1 MADKSRCR
9 KQTHDLVG
17 EGVAEV
23 AEEAV
28 DLEGEE
34 VAMAGEE
41 VAIAGEVAIAKV
53 SSSSYSCT
61 YTCSTGQG
69 SANYQN
75 YCSHQLVFV
84 WLLMHSHFMAM

>member
-1 MADKSRCR
+1 MADESRCQ
-9 KQTHDLVG
+9 KQTHELVG

-34 VAMAGEE
+34 VAMAGE
-41 VAIAGEVAIAKV
+41 VAMAEV

-61 YTCSTGQG
+61 YSTAQG

>member
-1 MADKSRCR
+1 MADISRCR

-34 VAMAGEE
+34 VAMAGE
-41 VAIAGEVAIAKV
+41 VAMAEV

-61 YTCSTGQG
+61 YTCSTAQG

-84 WLLMHSHFMAM
+84 WLLMHSHFMAT

>member
-1 MADKSRCR
+1 MADESRCQ
-9 KQTHDLVG
+9 KQTHELVG

-34 VAMAGEE
+34 VAMAGE
-41 VAIAGEVAIAKV
+41 VAMAEV

-61 YTCSTGQG
+61 YTCSTAQG